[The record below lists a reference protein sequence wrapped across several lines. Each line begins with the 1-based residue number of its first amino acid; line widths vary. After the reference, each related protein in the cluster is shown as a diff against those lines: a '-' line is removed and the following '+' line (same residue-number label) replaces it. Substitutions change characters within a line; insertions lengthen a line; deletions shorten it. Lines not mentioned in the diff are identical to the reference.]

1 MYSEIKNI
9 KSEKKD
15 LKNFGITIGLILFL
29 ISGILFYYDNK
40 LFLNFFY
47 VFIFFISLGL
57 ILPKFLK
64 PIYLIWMTFAVIL
77 SWFMSRLIL
86 SLLFYF
92 VISPIKLIAK
102 VFGKNFLEI
111 SISSHVNSYWNHRVS
126 EIEKNQDF
134 TKQF

>member
-9 KSEKKD
+9 KSGKKD
-15 LKNFGITIGLILFL
+15 LRNFGITIGLILFL
-29 ISGILFYYDNK
+29 ISGILFYFDNK

-47 VFIFFISLGL
+47 VSIFFISLGL

-77 SWFMSRLIL
+77 SWLMSRVIL

-102 VFGKNFLEI
+102 VFGKNFLDI
-111 SISSHVNSYWNHRVS
+111 SISNHVDTYWNHRIS